1 MKVKTNP
8 QNSPI
13 SFVPQDAG
21 LVGGS
26 LPGEKKGKN
35 EENQYRAVY
44 GVFEAT
50 RMKDEGPVEQLP
62 LH

>member
-1 MKVKTNP
+1 MRVKRNP

-35 EENQYRAVY
+35 EANQWRDVY
-44 GVFEAT
+44 GVLGVT
-50 RMKDEGPVEQLP
+50 RTKYAGPVEQLP
-62 LH
+62 LV